1 MAFSLGELAVRFGC
15 ELRGDPD
22 VVVDSVAPLASAHP
36 RALSF
41 LTNPRLRGELAA
53 TRAAAV
59 VVEESAADASPVP
72 VLIARNAHATFARI
86 AALLYPLPV
95 APAGV
100 HPTAVVAADA
110 KIDPTA
116 HVGPFAVVGAR
127 VVIGPRAVVGP
138 HCVLEDGV
146 VLAEDVRL
154 VARVTLC
161 RDVSIGPRTLVHP
174 GAVIGADGFGL
185 AREGEVWVKVP
196 QVGSVRIG
204 ADVEIGANTTID
216 RGAMEDTVIEDGVK
230 LDNQIQIGHNVRI
243 GAHTAMAA
251 CVGVSGSATIGR
263 RCMIGGA
270 TGIAG
275 HISICDDVAITGMS
289 TITHSITRPGV
300 YSGGIPAEDARTW
313 RRMVGRFKRLD
324 ALAARVT
331 ALERAV
337 RGAAGDSTD
346 NELEDKNDD

>member
-1 MAFSLGELAVRFGC
+1 MKASEIAKLVGGTLEGGA
-15 ELRGDPD
+15 DPD
-22 VVVDSVAPLASAHP
+22 ITGVAPLERAGPKELSFLAHP
-36 RALSF
+36 RYASYLE
-41 LTNPRLRGELAA
+41 R
-53 TRAAAV
+53 
-59 VVEESAADASPVP
+59 SAAGA
-72 VLIARNAHATFARI
+72 VLVAEALADRADGPRVRIVVNDVHRALATVLFR
-86 AALLYPLPV
+86 LYPEPELEP
-95 APAGV
+95 GI
-100 HPTAVVAADA
+100 HPTAVVD
-110 KIDPTA
+110 
-116 HVGPFAVVGAR
+116 GEAVLGQDV
-127 VVIGPRAVVGP
+127 VVGP
-138 HCVLEDGV
+138 Y
-146 VLAEDVRL
+146 
-154 VARVTLC
+154 
-161 RDVSIGPRTLVHP
+161 
-174 GAVIGADGFGL
+174 AVIGRGARIGDRVRIGAHVVVGERCTVGDDVVLHPHVTLYPGVRVGPRSILHSGVRAGVDGFGYVPWDG
-185 AREGEVWVKVP
+185 ANRKVP
-196 QVGSVRIG
+196 QVGECVIG

>member
-127 VVIGPRAVVGP
+127 AVIGPRAVVGP

-230 LDNQIQIGHNVRI
+230 LDNQIQIGHNVHI

-251 CVGVSGSATIGR
+251 CVGVAGSTVIGK
-263 RCMIGGA
+263 RCMFGGA
-270 TGIAG
+270 VGVAG
-275 HISICDDVAITGMS
+275 HISICDDVVVTGLSMVS
-289 TITHSITRPGV
+289 HSITRPGV
-300 YSGGIPAEDARTW
+300 YSSGIPAEDARTW
-313 RRMVGRFKRLD
+313 RKLVARFKRSGSYVERL
-324 ALAARVT
+324 T
-331 ALERAV
+331 ALERAIGITTGPA
-337 RGAAGDSTD
+337 RQD
-346 NELEDKNDD
+346 ENDE